1 MFGTKKNTAQRQ
13 AAQSVFTSSVYLFAN
28 VVALAAAYILTGQ
41 IYDCSIEWIQD
52 YTLRLYGGGEAAK
65 SIVSVFWFGVIA
77 LGTFAF
83 ARATI
88 ATALIMLGTAI
99 AARFL

>member
-1 MFGTKKNTAQRQ
+1 MSTQTKN
-13 AAQSVFTSSVYLFAN
+13 AAKSVFTSSVYLFAN
-28 VVALAAAYILTGQ
+28 IAAIAAAFIGTGP
-41 IYDCSIEWIQD
+41 IYDSSIGWIQD
-52 YTLRLYGGGEAAK
+52 FTARQYGSSETIQP
-65 SIVSVFWFGVIA
+65 IVSVFWFAVVG

-88 ATALIMLGTAI
+88 ATALIMLGTAF